1 MSRVL
6 TWIVNRFRH
15 NIQVRL
21 TCYFLLIL
29 LPLVLVSL
37 FANERSQEILV
48 EQATER
54 SRLALDSAMDYIDL
68 TLQSAEE
75 LSTLIST
82 DADMV
87 TLLERNGKEL
97 TPEAIVDFAQLMKQL
112 SNLNSINNIA
122 TQISV
127 YHHSSNMLLSNYY
140 GGRKLASLPE
150 QDFMTRTAQSNGTG
164 ILYMLPSEIVDGQI
178 TLGKMVV
185 SDSVT
190 LIRSM
195 DLYNPDRQPNVLLI
209 SLNKSKLLNL
219 IKPLLPSDN
228 TRIFL
233 TNSDGDMIVGVSKNG
248 ETKDIVV
255 PYEPDML
262 SVTTHSQ
269 SSKWKLTM
277 MQPESELYRDTEQVA
292 MYTYGIIGISIL
304 LALWISWV
312 VYSGIAAPL
321 QKLSHGIKRFGSG
334 KLNIQLENKRK
345 DEFGY
350 LTDSFNK
357 MAQQQKHLIED
368 HYEQNL
374 RLARTELKFLQ
385 SQINPHFLYNTL
397 DSIYWTAKNYE
408 ADEIS
413 EMVLNLSKFFRLSL
427 NKGRDVF
434 PIGESVSHLHFYIRI
449 QQIRFLENF
458 EVEYRIDELTR
469 DVPIL
474 KLLLQPLVENAILHG
489 MDGKEDGGRLIIET
503 RIEDGLL
510 LLIVRDNGS
519 GIKEERLRYIQGELE
534 RLNGRNYKLYSLE
547 EDQIEDLFGLRN
559 VITRVKLYYGKEASL
574 LIDSSEGEGTQTTLK
589 LPLSKCKDVFR
600 QSEQTEDE
608 EEAGA

>member
-140 GGRKLASLPE
+140 GGRKLAGLPE

-164 ILYMLPSEIVDGQI
+164 ILYMLPSEIVDGQV
-178 TLGKMVV
+178 TLGKLVV

-209 SLNKSKLLNL
+209 SLNKTKLLNL

-233 TNSDGDMIVGVSKNG
+233 TNSDGDMIVGVGKNG

-255 PYEPDML
+255 PFEPDML

-292 MYTYGIIGISIL
+292 RYTYGIIGISIL

-312 VYSGIAAPL
+312 IYSGIASPL

-434 PIGESVSHLHFYIRI
+434 PIGESISHLHFYIRI

-458 EVEYRIDELTR
+458 EVEYQIDERTR

-503 RIEDGLL
+503 RIEGELL

-519 GIKEERLRYIQGELE
+519 GIKEERLHYIQGELE
-534 RLNGRNYKLYSLE
+534 RLNARNYKLYSLE

-559 VITRVKLYYGKEASL
+559 VITRVKLYYGKEGSL
-574 LIDSSEGEGTQTTLK
+574 FIESTEGEGTRTTLK
-589 LPLSKCKDVFR
+589 LPLNKCKDVFL

-608 EEAGA
+608 MEAGA